1 MGRLDGKVAIIT
13 GAAHERGQGAVTAR
27 LFVAEGARVVLTDVV
42 DDEGTHRAED
52 LGPGAAYLHHD
63 VADEAGWRE
72 VVAETERRFGRVDVL
87 VNNAGIAR
95 TGPVAEHSLDD
106 YMAVVGV
113 NQVGVFLGMKH
124 VIPAMVRAGGGSI
137 VNISSVD
144 GIRGMANCV
153 GYVASKW
160 AVRGMTKTAALEY
173 ASRNIRVNSIH
184 PGFIETPILPIP
196 GETARRLF
204 DHAPAGRIGQPEDV
218 APLSLYLASD
228 ESGYCTGAEF
238 VVDGGLT
245 VGVPMPPAVA
255 GL

>member
-42 DDEGTHRAED
+42 DAEGSQRAEE
-52 LGPGAAYLHHD
+52 LGPDSVYLHHD
-63 VADEAGWRE
+63 VADEARWRD
-72 VVAETERRFGRVDVL
+72 VVAEAERRWGKLDVL

-95 TGPVAEHSLDD
+95 TGPVAEHRLED
-106 YMAVVGV
+106 YMAVIGV

-124 VIPAMVRAGGGSI
+124 GIPAMLRAGGGSI

-173 ASRNIRVNSIH
+173 ASSNIRVNSIH
-184 PGFIETPILPIP
+184 PGFIETPILPIA

-218 APLSLYLASD
+218 APLSLFLASD
-228 ESGYCTGAEF
+228 ESAYCTGAEF

-245 VGVPMPPAVA
+245 IGVPMPPGVP
-255 GL
+255 GG

>member
-1 MGRLDGKVAIIT
+1 MGRLQGKVAIIT
-13 GAAHERGQGAVTAR
+13 GAAHDRGQGAVTAR
-27 LFVAEGARVVLTDVV
+27 LFVAEGARVVITDVL
-42 DDEGTHRAED
+42 DDEGAQRAEE
-52 LGPGAAYLHHD
+52 LGADGVYLHHD
-63 VADEAGWRE
+63 VADEGRWRE
-72 VVAETERRFGRVDVL
+72 VVAEAERRWGRVDVL

-106 YMAVVGV
+106 FMAVVAV

-124 VIPAMVRAGGGSI
+124 VIPAMLRAGGGSI

-173 ASRNIRVNSIH
+173 ASGNIRVNSIH

-196 GETARRLF
+196 GERARRLF
-204 DHAPAGRIGQPEDV
+204 DHAPAGRIGQPEDI

-245 VGVPMPPAVA
+245 IGVPMPP
-255 GL
+255 GH